1 VLFCSFSGFAAQN
14 GGLAYTSNGT
24 LLGWQCIAV
33 LCVVVYSAIITYT
46 ICKVADFFCD
56 GLRVS
61 DEDEKHGLDRGEHT
75 ELGHH
80 FLDFNIISDAAAHA
94 DAAAG
99 GHSHRESVGSVD
111 DNVGSLQSRSGQIDA
126 LRTSLLEQ
134 LPAMSSGKH

>member
-99 GHSHRESVGSVD
+99 GHSQCGQSAVAIGPNRCSA
-111 DNVGSLQSRSGQIDA
+111 NVAAGA
-126 LRTSLLEQ
+126 TACNEQ
-134 LPAMSSGKH
+134 R